1 MKKIVRGNDFT
12 LRIPVRKI
20 VNGEQVAFP
29 LPACTDIVVNI
40 VNQYRR
46 VALSYTIDTAEDNI
60 INARVEGDAV
70 SVGTYAIEVRG
81 KIFGNDWRSK
91 EYEQF
96 AIVDNNASGDTAF
109 NGELIEGEDSVEM
122 NTALVILPPT
132 AELTQLITDANT
144 ALETAKQ
151 TDATLKANESERIS
165 AEQQRASAEV
175 SRVSAESRRSES
187 EGVRHAAEVER
198 VSNEDARKTAE
209 AQRANAESERVEAE
223 KTRTTNETARAA
235 AEEQRATTFVEL
247 SANVDAAVSKA
258 NTAASAASTA
268 TDKANAEEGKRA
280 EAESLRAEAE
290 AARKREEGIRQETE
304 TERIRKETAREAE
317 EATRQRAETER
328 VKAENSRTEAE
339 NTRTETETARKHEE
353 SVRQEN
359 EIARVRQENERTEA
373 ENARRAA
380 ETSRVEAED
389 SRNNIFSSTKQNCD
403 AAAQE
408 ARLAAQMATTASQE
422 AHSAAQE
429 VTTAIIGA
437 ERVNAKIEKGV
448 LTVTDRNGS
457 EKSVDVGDVA
467 EEVTVHVTS
476 SVASINPAGIKI
488 NVFINNGKTPQT
500 YITDNDGTTTFSIA
514 KGNYYQITFT
524 EYGNAQPIAPVGF
537 TAVLATRNIDV
548 EYKPYDEENME
559 NVVVTVTKYTDG
571 TGAAYEGVPVVV
583 TVDRKN
589 TTYNADSKGQVS
601 LYVPYGKE
609 FTVNVENQDGYSVS
623 LNRNTRTYTASVPQ
637 RLIDYKMY
645 QFRAGIFIIDNN
657 LNEYYLEEWQ
667 AAGKTADEAVAIKVA
682 DANLTL
688 NRGTFMIRISDMLA
702 PTALP
707 KNPWC
712 TQNLQF
718 DSIALN
724 GNNTKDA
731 NYYNGESSSFLV
743 RQEAVERSLSVPA
756 FDYAYEQ
763 IFSIAGHELHGFLM
777 SVGQDYVHIAN
788 IGIIKQVLTAL
799 YGEEKATAYYNFV
812 MNQRRWT
819 STQSTATFAWSFSSS
834 AYGNF
839 NGTKSYSLYVLPVFA
854 C

>member
-20 VNGEQVAFP
+20 ANGEQVAFP

-70 SVGTYAIEVRG
+70 SVGTYALEVRG

-151 TDATLKANESERIS
+151 TDATLKVNEYERTV
-165 AEQQRASAEV
+165 AEQQRVSAEAA
-175 SRVSAESRRSES
+175 RVSAESWRSES

-198 VSNEDARKTAE
+198 VSNEDSRKTAE
-209 AQRANAESERVEAE
+209 LLRDMAETERTKAE
-223 KTRTTNETARAA
+223 NIRIANETARVA
-235 AEEQRATTFVEL
+235 AEEQRATTFAEL

-258 NTAASAASTA
+258 NTAASAADTA
-268 TDKANAEEGKRA
+268 TEKANAEEGKRA

-290 AARKREEGIRQETE
+290 ATRSREEGIRQETE
-304 TERIRKETAREAE
+304 TERIRKETAREAA
-317 EATRQRAETER
+317 EATRQTAEAER

-408 ARLAAQMATTASQE
+408 ARSAAQKATTAAQE

-500 YITDNDGTTTFSIA
+500 YITDNDGTATFSIA

-548 EYKPYDEENME
+548 EYKPYDEESME

-571 TGAAYEGVPVVV
+571 TGVAYEGVPVVV

-589 TTYNADSKGQVS
+589 TTYNADAKGQVS

-645 QFRAGIFIIDNN
+645 QFRAGIFIVDNN

-667 AAGKTADEAVAIKVA
+667 AAGKTAEEAVAIKVA

-688 NRGTFMIRISDMLA
+688 NRGTFMIRISDMQA

-707 KNPWC
+707 KKSWC

-763 IFSIAGHELHGFLM
+763 VFSIAGHELHGFLM

-799 YGEEKATAYYNFV
+799 YGEEVATAYYNFV
-812 MNQRRWT
+812 MKQYRWT
-819 STQSTATFAWSFSSS
+819 STQVNATYAWYSSSS
-834 AYGNF
+834 ADYNYYG
-839 NGTKSYSLYVLPVFA
+839 KSYSTYVLPVFA

>member
-12 LRIPVRKI
+12 LRIPVKKI

-70 SVGTYAIEVRG
+70 SVGTYALEVRG

-96 AIVDNNASGDTAF
+96 SIVDNNASGDTAF
-109 NGELIEGEDSVEM
+109 DGELIEGEDSVEM

-151 TDATLKANESERIS
+151 TDATLKVNEYERTV
-165 AEQQRASAEV
+165 AEQQRASAEAA
-175 SRVSAESRRSES
+175 RVSAESRRSES
-187 EGVRHAAEVER
+187 EEVRHAAETER
-198 VSNEDARKTAE
+198 VSDEDSRKS
-209 AQRANAESERVEAE
+209 AESLRDMAETERTEAE
-223 KTRTTNETARAA
+223 NIRIANETARVA
-235 AEEQRATTFVEL
+235 AEEQRATTFTEL
-247 SANVDAAVSKA
+247 SVNIDAAVSKA
-258 NTAASAASTA
+258 NTAASAANTA
-268 TDKANAEEGKRA
+268 TEKANAEEGKRA
-280 EAESLRAEAE
+280 EAESLRVEAE

-317 EATRQRAETER
+317 EATRQTAEAER
-328 VKAENSRTEAE
+328 VKADKERTESVVMAISSCTSAAKEANDAAATATAAADKANTAATEAE
-339 NTRTETETARKHEE
+339 KVNVTLGG
-353 SVRQEN
+353 SVISVTNRDG
-359 EIARVRQENERTEA
+359 V
-373 ENARRAA
+373 
-380 ETSRVEAED
+380 
-389 SRNNIFSSTKQNCD
+389 TK
-403 AAAQE
+403 
-408 ARLAAQMATTASQE
+408 T
-422 AHSAAQE
+422 
-429 VTTAIIGA
+429 
-437 ERVNAKIEKGV
+437 
-448 LTVTDRNGS
+448 
-457 EKSVDVGDVA
+457 VDVVNTDETVN
-467 EEVTVHVTS
+467 VTITS
-476 SVASINPAGIKI
+476 SVSSINVSGVKI

-500 YITDNDGTTTFSIA
+500 YTTNSEGKVSFVVNR
-514 KGNYYQITFT
+514 GNYYQITFT

-548 EYKPYDEENME
+548 EYKPYDEESME

-583 TVDRKN
+583 TVDSKN

-667 AAGKTADEAVAIKVA
+667 AAGKTAEEAVAIKVA

-707 KNPWC
+707 KKSWC

-724 GNNTKDA
+724 GNDTKDA

-799 YGEEKATAYYNFV
+799 YGEELATAYYNFV
-812 MNQRRWT
+812 MKQNRWT
-819 STQSTATFAWSFSSS
+819 STQGNATYAWFCSSS
-834 AYGNF
+834 ANSNY
-839 NGTKSYSLYVLPVFA
+839 KSISCYVLPVFA

>member
-12 LRIPVRKI
+12 LRIPVKKI

-70 SVGTYAIEVRG
+70 SVGTYALEVRG

-132 AELTQLITDANT
+132 AELTQLITDANI
-144 ALETAKQ
+144 AVETAKQ
-151 TDATLKANESERIS
+151 TDAILEANEHERTV
-165 AEQQRASAEV
+165 AEQQRVSAETARESAESERSESESV
-175 SRVSAESRRSES
+175 RRTAEVKREDNEDFRKVAESQRDMVENERVTAEQRRVSAETAR
-187 EGVRHAAEVER
+187 VAAE
-198 VSNEDARKTAE
+198 K
-209 AQRANAESERVEAE
+209 
-223 KTRTTNETARAA
+223 
-235 AEEQRATTFVEL
+235 QRATTFTEL

-258 NTAASAASTA
+258 DSAADAASTA
-268 TDKANAEEGKRA
+268 TEKANTAEVKRA
-280 EAESLRAEAE
+280 EAEGQRAEAE
-290 AARKREEGIRQETE
+290 VSRSREEGIRQESE
-304 TERIRKETAREAE
+304 TERIRKETARDEAE
-317 EATRQRAETER
+317 AVRQAAEAER
-328 VKAENSRTEAE
+328 VKADAEREKRVSEAISNTSSATQAATDAATVTTEAGKKA
-339 NTRTETETARKHEE
+339 T
-353 SVRQEN
+353 
-359 EIARVRQENERTEA
+359 
-373 ENARRAA
+373 
-380 ETSRVEAED
+380 
-389 SRNNIFSSTKQNCD
+389 
-403 AAAQE
+403 AAATE
-408 ARLAAQMATTASQE
+408 
-422 AHSAAQE
+422 
-429 VTTAIIGA
+429 A
-437 ERVNAKIEKGV
+437 ERVNVNLQGSTIS
-448 LTVTDRNGS
+448 VTNRNG
-457 EKSVDVGDVA
+457 ETKSVDVVNTD
-467 EEVTVHVTS
+467 EEVMVTITSTVDS
-476 SVASINPAGIKI
+476 IKVAGVKI
-488 NVFINNGKTPQT
+488 NVFLNNGKTPQT
-500 YITDNDGTTTFSIA
+500 YTTNSEGKATFTIDR
-514 KGNYYQITFT
+514 GNYYQVTFP
-524 EYGNAQPIAPVGF
+524 EYGNAQPIAPVGY

-548 EYKPYDEENME
+548 DYKPYDEESME

-571 TGAAYEGVPVVV
+571 KGAAYEGVPVVV

-589 TTYNADSKGQVS
+589 TTYNADAKGQVS

-645 QFRAGIFIIDNN
+645 QFRAGIFVIDDN

-667 AAGKTADEAVAIKVA
+667 AAGKTAEEAVAIKVA
-682 DANLTL
+682 DATLTL

-707 KNPWC
+707 KKSWC

-756 FDYAYEQ
+756 FDCAYEQ

-777 SVGQDYVHIAN
+777 SIGQDYVHIAN

-799 YGEEKATAYYNFV
+799 YGEEVATAYYNFV
-812 MNQRRWT
+812 MKQYRWT
-819 STQSTATFAWSFSSS
+819 STQYNATVAWYYSSS
-834 AYGNF
+834 ASGNL
-839 NGTKSYSLYVLPVFA
+839 KSYSYYVLPVFA

>member
-12 LRIPVRKI
+12 LRIPVKKI
-20 VNGEQVAFP
+20 INGEQVAFP

-70 SVGTYAIEVRG
+70 SVGTYALEVRG

-122 NTALVILPPT
+122 NTALVVLPPT

-151 TDATLKANESERIS
+151 TDAILNANEHDRTV
-165 AEQQRASAEV
+165 AEQQRVSAEAA
-175 SRVSAESRRSES
+175 RVSAESRRSES
-187 EGVRHAAEVER
+187 EKVRQAAEAER
-198 VSNEDARKTAE
+198 VSNEDSRKSAE
-209 AQRANAESERVEAE
+209 LLRDMAETERTEAE
-223 KTRTTNETARAA
+223 NIRIANETARVA
-235 AEEQRATTFVEL
+235 AEKQRAATFAEL

-258 NTAASAASTA
+258 NTAASAANTA

-280 EAESLRAEAE
+280 EAERQREEAE

-304 TERIRKETAREAE
+304 TERIRKETARESE
-317 EATRQRAETER
+317 EATRQTAEAER
-328 VKAENSRTEAE
+328 VKAENSRAKAE

-389 SRNNIFSSTKQNCD
+389 SRNNSFSSTKKNCD

-408 ARLAAQMATTASQE
+408 ARLAAQKATTAAQE

-548 EYKPYDEENME
+548 EYKPYDEESME

-645 QFRAGIFIIDNN
+645 QFRAGIFIIDHN

-667 AAGKTADEAVAIKVA
+667 AAGKTAEEAVAIKVA

-702 PTALP
+702 PTALLE
-707 KNPWC
+707 KPWC
-712 TQNLQF
+712 TQTLQF

-724 GNNTKDA
+724 GNDTKDA

-799 YGEEKATAYYNFV
+799 YGEEVATAYYNFV
-812 MNQRRWT
+812 MKQNRWT
-819 STQSTATFAWSFSSS
+819 STQDSATYAWGYSSS
-834 AYGNF
+834 AGYGI
-839 NGTKSYSLYVLPVFA
+839 KSSSFYVLPVFA

>member
-12 LRIPVRKI
+12 LRIPVCKI

-70 SVGTYAIEVRG
+70 SVGTYALEVRG

-122 NTALVILPPT
+122 NTALVVLPPT

-151 TDATLKANESERIS
+151 TDATLNANEYDRTV
-165 AEQQRASAEV
+165 AEQQR
-175 SRVSAESRRSES
+175 VSAEYARESAESWRSES
-187 EGVRHAAEVER
+187 EGVRHAAETER
-198 VSNEDARKTAE
+198 MSNEDSRKSAE
-209 AQRANAESERVEAE
+209 LRRDMAETERTEAE
-223 KTRTTNETARAA
+223 NIRIANETARVA
-235 AEEQRATTFVEL
+235 AEKQRAATFAEL
-247 SANVDAAVSKA
+247 SVDIDAAVSKA
-258 NTAASAASTA
+258 NTAASAANTA

-304 TERIRKETAREAE
+304 TERIRKETAREAA
-317 EATRQRAETER
+317 EATRQTAEAER
-328 VKAENSRTEAE
+328 VKAENSRAKAE

-389 SRNNIFSSTKQNCD
+389 SRNNSFSSTKKNCD

-408 ARLAAQMATTASQE
+408 ARLAAQKATTAAQE

-548 EYKPYDEENME
+548 EYKPYDEESME

-645 QFRAGIFIIDNN
+645 QFRAGIFIVDGN

-667 AAGKTADEAVAIKVA
+667 AAGKTAEEAVAIKVA

-707 KNPWC
+707 KKSWC
-712 TQNLQF
+712 TQDLQF

-799 YGEEKATAYYNFV
+799 HGEEKATAYYNFV
-812 MNQRRWT
+812 MKQRRWT
-819 STQSTATFAWSFSSS
+819 STQFNATNAWFCSSS
-834 AYGNF
+834 AAISS
-839 NGTKSYSLYVLPVFA
+839 KSFSYYVLPVFA

>member
-12 LRIPVRKI
+12 LRIPVCKI

-70 SVGTYAIEVRG
+70 SVGTYALEVRG

-96 AIVDNNASGDTAF
+96 SIVDNNASGDTAF

-151 TDATLKANESERIS
+151 TDAILKVNEYERTV
-165 AEQQRASAEV
+165 AEQQR
-175 SRVSAESRRSES
+175 VSAEYARESAESWRSES
-187 EGVRHAAEVER
+187 EKVRQAAEVER
-198 VSNEDARKTAE
+198 VSNEDSRKTAE
-209 AQRANAESERVEAE
+209 LLRDMAETERTEAE
-223 KTRTTNETARAA
+223 NIRIANETARVA
-235 AEEQRATTFVEL
+235 AEKQRATTFTEL
-247 SANVDAAVSKA
+247 SANVDAAVSNA
-258 NTAASAASTA
+258 NTAASAANTA
-268 TDKANAEEGKRA
+268 TDKANAEEDKHA

-290 AARKREEGIRQETE
+290 AARSREEGIRQESE

-317 EATRQRAETER
+317 EETRQTAEAER
-328 VKAENSRTEAE
+328 VKAD
-339 NTRTETETARKHEE
+339 K
-353 SVRQEN
+353 
-359 EIARVRQENERTEA
+359 ERTASVATATSSCTSAAKEA
-373 ENARRAA
+373 N
-380 ETSRVEAED
+380 
-389 SRNNIFSSTKQNCD
+389 D
-403 AAAQE
+403 AAAT
-408 ARLAAQMATTASQE
+408 ATAAGEKATAMA
-422 AHSAAQE
+422 AAAE
-429 VTTAIIGA
+429 KVNVTLGGSVISVTN
-437 ERVNAKIEKGV
+437 RDGV
-448 LTVTDRNGS
+448 TKT
-457 EKSVDVGDVA
+457 VDVVNTDETVN
-467 EEVTVHVTS
+467 VTITS
-476 SVASINPAGIKI
+476 SVSSIKVSGVKI

-500 YITDNDGTTTFSIA
+500 YTTNSEGKVSFVVNR
-514 KGNYYQITFT
+514 GNYYQITFT

-548 EYKPYDEENME
+548 EYKPYDEESME

-589 TTYNADSKGQVS
+589 TTYNADAKGQVS

-645 QFRAGIFIIDNN
+645 QFRAGIFIIDDN

-667 AAGKTADEAVAIKVA
+667 AAGKTAEEAVAIKVA

-688 NRGTFMIRISDMLA
+688 NRGTFMIRISDMQA

-707 KNPWC
+707 NKSWC
-712 TQNLQF
+712 TQNLRF
-718 DSIALN
+718 DSIALD

-799 YGEEKATAYYNFV
+799 YGEEVATAYYNFV
-812 MNQRRWT
+812 TKQRRWT
-819 STQSTATFAWSFSSS
+819 STQYSATNAWFYSSS
-834 AYGNF
+834 ANT
-839 NGTKSYSLYVLPVFA
+839 NAKSTSCYVLPVFA

>member
-12 LRIPVRKI
+12 LRIPVKKI

-46 VALSYTIDTAEDNI
+46 VALSYTIDTAEDNV

-70 SVGTYAIEVRG
+70 SVGTYALEVRG

-122 NTALVILPPT
+122 NTALVVLPPT

-144 ALETAKQ
+144 AIETAKQ
-151 TDATLKANESERIS
+151 TDATLKVNEYERTV
-165 AEQQRASAEV
+165 AEQQRASAEAA
-175 SRVSAESRRSES
+175 RVSAESRRSES

-198 VSNEDARKTAE
+198 VSNEDSRK
-209 AQRANAESERVEAE
+209 EAE
-223 KTRTTNETARAA
+223 LLRDMAETERTEAENIRIANETARVA
-235 AEEQRATTFVEL
+235 AEKQRTTTFTEL
-247 SANVDAAVSKA
+247 SANVDAAASKA
-258 NTAASAASTA
+258 DTAASAANTA

-317 EATRQRAETER
+317 EETRQTAETER

-339 NTRTETETARKHEE
+339 NTRTETETARKHKE

-408 ARLAAQMATTASQE
+408 ARSAAQKATTAAQE

-537 TAVLATRNIDV
+537 TAVLATRNIGV
-548 EYKPYDEENME
+548 EYKPYDEESME

-589 TTYNADSKGQVS
+589 TTYNADAKGQVS

-667 AAGKTADEAVAIKVA
+667 AAGKTAEEAVAIKVA

-688 NRGTFMIRISDMLA
+688 NRGTFMIRTSDILA
-702 PTALP
+702 IKSLP
-707 KNPWC
+707 QKMWC

-799 YGEEKATAYYNFV
+799 YGEEVATAYYNFV
-812 MNQRRWT
+812 MKQYRWT
-819 STQSTATFAWSFSSS
+819 STQSNAAGAWNFSSS
-834 AYGNF
+834 ASISS
-839 NGTKSYSLYVLPVFA
+839 KSYSFYVLPVFA

>member
-12 LRIPVRKI
+12 LRIPVKKI

-46 VALSYTIDTAEDNI
+46 VALSYTIDTTEDNI

-70 SVGTYAIEVRG
+70 SVGTYALEVRG

-132 AELTQLITDANT
+132 AELTQLITDANI
-144 ALETAKQ
+144 AVETAKQ
-151 TDATLKANESERIS
+151 TDAILEANEHERTV
-165 AEQQRASAEV
+165 AEQQRVSAETARESAESERSESESV
-175 SRVSAESRRSES
+175 RRTAEVKREDNEDFRKVAESQRDMVENERVTAEQRRVSAETAR
-187 EGVRHAAEVER
+187 VAAE
-198 VSNEDARKTAE
+198 K
-209 AQRANAESERVEAE
+209 
-223 KTRTTNETARAA
+223 
-235 AEEQRATTFVEL
+235 QRATTFTEL

-258 NTAASAASTA
+258 DSAADAASTA
-268 TDKANAEEGKRA
+268 TEKANTAEVKRA
-280 EAESLRAEAE
+280 EAEGQRAEAE
-290 AARKREEGIRQETE
+290 VSRSREEGIRQESE
-304 TERIRKETAREAE
+304 TERIRKETARDEAE
-317 EATRQRAETER
+317 AVRQAAEAER
-328 VKAENSRTEAE
+328 VKADAEREKRVSEAISNTSSATQAATDAATVTTEAGKKA
-339 NTRTETETARKHEE
+339 T
-353 SVRQEN
+353 
-359 EIARVRQENERTEA
+359 
-373 ENARRAA
+373 
-380 ETSRVEAED
+380 
-389 SRNNIFSSTKQNCD
+389 
-403 AAAQE
+403 AAATE
-408 ARLAAQMATTASQE
+408 
-422 AHSAAQE
+422 
-429 VTTAIIGA
+429 A
-437 ERVNAKIEKGV
+437 ERVNVNLQDSTIS
-448 LTVTDRNGS
+448 VTNRNG
-457 EKSVDVGDVA
+457 ETKSVDVVNTD
-467 EEVTVHVTS
+467 EEVTVTITS
-476 SVASINPAGIKI
+476 TVDSIKVAGVKI
-488 NVFINNGKTPQT
+488 NVFLNNGKTPQT
-500 YITDNDGTTTFSIA
+500 YTTNSEGKATFTIDR
-514 KGNYYQITFT
+514 GNYYQVTFP
-524 EYGNAQPIAPVGF
+524 EYGNAQPIAPVGY

-548 EYKPYDEENME
+548 DYKPYDEESME

-571 TGAAYEGVPVVV
+571 KGAAYEGVPVVV

-589 TTYNADSKGQVS
+589 TTYNADAKGQVS

-645 QFRAGIFIIDNN
+645 QFRAGIFVIDDN

-667 AAGKTADEAVAIKVA
+667 AAGKTAEEAVAIKVA
-682 DANLTL
+682 DATLTL

-707 KNPWC
+707 KKSWC

-756 FDYAYEQ
+756 FDCAYEQ

-777 SVGQDYVHIAN
+777 SIGQDYVHIAN

-799 YGEEKATAYYNFV
+799 YGEEVATAYYNFV
-812 MNQRRWT
+812 MKQYRWT
-819 STQSTATFAWSFSSS
+819 STQSNATVAWICSSS
-834 AYGNF
+834 ANYGS
-839 NGTKSYSLYVLPVFA
+839 KSISYYVLPVFA